1 MAASLIDSSLE
12 RRDDADDLFASASP
26 RLRRVLM
33 GVLSLVVVG
42 GITDLLLDRPRPWYS
57 VHVAFELTLILMSL
71 ACVVALWIG
80 WWRAARDLADAQAS
94 LGAARRTLAER
105 QAERDAWR
113 ASAEQALAGL
123 ATAIDAQF
131 DAWGLTRAERDVVVQ
146 LLKGRSHK
154 AIAAQTERSERT
166 VRQHAATAYQK
177 AGLRGR
183 AELAAYFLE
192 GLVLPAGTGMRG
204 APLSAIVE

>member
-1 MAASLIDSSLE
+1 MAVSLIDQSLRREELE
-12 RRDDADDLFASASP
+12 RREEADHLFASASP

-42 GITDLLLDRPRPWYS
+42 GITDLILDRPRTWYS
-57 VHVAFELTLILMSL
+57 AHVVFELTLILVSL

-80 WWRAARDLADAQAS
+80 WWRSARDLADAQVS
-94 LGAARRTLAER
+94 LDVARRTLAER

-113 ASAEQALAGL
+113 ASAEQALTGL

-131 DAWGLTRAERDVVVQ
+131 DTWGLTRAERDVVVQ
-146 LLKGRSHK
+146 LLKGHSHK
-154 AIAAQTERSERT
+154 AIAAQTGRSERT

-177 AGLRGR
+177 AGVRGR

-192 GLVLPAGTGMRG
+192 GLAL
-204 APLSAIVE
+204 